1 MIAAF
6 EAAGFAAA
14 LRLPGDAGPSEHIRA
29 AMRPHANAEAVGRA
43 TRRGGVSNLEKK
55 LKARGR

>member
-14 LRLPGDAGPSEHIRA
+14 LRL
-29 AMRPHANAEAVGRA
+29 HANAEAVWRA
-43 TRRGGVSNLEKK
+43 TRPGGISNLEKK